1 MGGKKV
7 RCKRCDDHIL
17 TFQTGK
23 VILMQHPLVEIEEGM
38 LFDQDNNEITDG
50 KMIKCHRCT
59 LRTRLKGDEFSIK
72 DAVPKPANIDK
83 VESKKSKKWLDNQMM
98 SGRRKPKISRVLC
111 EVQSEI
117 SPGNVQVRI
126 VDEGKTKKG
135 AEIAVYEQES
145 RNVILEVR
153 TIKAPGAN
161 PLASRFT
168 QALMGQLAWSA
179 IEQGTNVLTET
190 PYATLKLMGVKDP
203 GGRRYRQ
210 VIDTWNWIHDA
221 SYSLYDKKEGGE
233 PIRGHFIDRIE
244 PDKKTGTFRLYIDTG
259 WIKDSYKLVTK
270 ESGAR
275 YLYFPDKNIMSL
287 ELPLL
292 YRNFGIWLATQ
303 RGQKVAHKRLRDVLK
318 MGYADSTIARKLK
331 PQDKWEKVKACVI
344 WAGESGYYKAVY
356 MKNFGQKISG
366 YFKVVGRNGREFTCL
381 NPDDYGTQLDW
392 KLIEDWVLFVFPYGR
407 LDRRAGKKL
416 TQPG

>member
-1 MGGKKV
+1 MSEIEI
-7 RCKRCDDHIL
+7 RCRRCDDHIL
-17 TFQTGK
+17 TRGDEK
-23 VILMQHPLVEIEEGM
+23 VILMQHPVVEIEEEM
-38 LFDQDNNEITDG
+38 LFDHDNNEITDG
-50 KMIKCHRCT
+50 KMIKCNRCT
-59 LRTRLKGDEFSIK
+59 LRMKLPDEFSIK
-72 DAVPKPANIDK
+72 DVVPKPENIDK
-83 VESKKSKKWLDNQMM
+83 VESKKSKKWLDKQKML
-98 SGRRKPKISRVLC
+98 GRRKPKISRALC
-111 EVQSEI
+111 EIQSEM
-117 SPGNVQVRI
+117 SPDSVQVRI

-135 AEIAVYEQES
+135 AEIAVYEQET
-145 RNVILEVR
+145 RNFILEIR

-161 PLASRFT
+161 LLANRFT

-221 SYSLYDKKEGGE
+221 SYSLYDKIEGGE

-244 PDKKTGTFRLYIDTG
+244 PDKKTGVFRLYIDTG
-259 WIKDSYKLVTK
+259 WLKDSYKLVTRQP
-270 ESGAR
+270 GAR

-292 YRNFGIWLATQ
+292 HRNFGIWLATQ
-303 RGQKVAHKRLRDVLK
+303 RGQKVAHKRFGDVLR

-331 PQDKWEKVKACVI
+331 AKDKWEKVKACVI
-344 WAGESGYYKAVY
+344 WAGNSGYYKSAY
-356 MKNFGQKISG
+356 SRKFGQEIVG
-366 YFKVVGRNGREFTCL
+366 YFKVLGKNAEEITCL
-381 NPDDYGTQLDW
+381 NPEDYSKQLAW
-392 KLIEDWVLFVFPYGR
+392 ESIEDWVLFVLPYGR
-407 LDRRAGKKL
+407 LDRRAGRKL

>member
-1 MGGKKV
+1 MSEIEI
-7 RCKRCDDHIL
+7 RCRRCDDHIL
-17 TFQTGK
+17 TRGDEK
-23 VILMQHPLVEIEEGM
+23 VILMQHPLVEIEEEM
-38 LFDQDNNEITDG
+38 LFDQDSNEITDG
-50 KMIKCHRCT
+50 KIIKCHRCT
-59 LRTRLKGDEFSIK
+59 LRMKLDDEFSIK
-72 DAVPKPANIDK
+72 NVVPKPENIDK
-83 VESKKSKKWLDNQMM
+83 VESKKSRKWLQKQMM
-98 SGRRKPKISRVLC
+98 LGRRKPKISRALC
-111 EVQSEI
+111 EIQSEMLLG
-117 SPGNVQVRI
+117 SVQVRI

-135 AEIAVYEQES
+135 AEIAVYEQET
-145 RNVILEVR
+145 RNFILEIR

-161 PLASRFT
+161 LLANRFT
-168 QALMGQLAWSA
+168 QVLMDLLAWSA

-203 GGRRYRQ
+203 GGKRYRQ
-210 VIDTWNWIHDA
+210 VLDTWSWIHDA

-244 PDKKTGTFRLYIDTG
+244 PDKKTGAFRLYIDTG

-292 YRNFGIWLATQ
+292 HRNFGIWLATQ
-303 RGQKVAHKRLRDVLK
+303 RGQKVAHKRLGDVLK

-331 PQDKWEKVKACVI
+331 PQDKWEKVKACI
-344 WAGESGYYKAVY
+344 MWAAKSGYYKSAY
-356 MKNFGQKISG
+356 TRKFGKEISG
-366 YFKVVGRNGREFTCL
+366 YFKVVGKNGREFTCL
-381 NPDDYGTQLDW
+381 NPEDYSKQLDW
-392 KLIEDWVLFVFPYGR
+392 KSIADWVIFVFPVSR
-407 LDRRAGKKL
+407 FDKRAGKKL